1 MQLNFLLRDVQAYP
15 WLIFLFVTV
24 GAVVVA
30 LIAYATIYA
39 VLRRLTRANST
50 AIVVVN
56 YTAQPAKLVLPL
68 LALKLTLPETLK
80 GLSHNVIV
88 NEFVTILL
96 TLSLTWLV
104 MRIIAGVEEALVLL
118 NPTDTSDN
126 INARHIQTQARV
138 LARTVMFF
146 VLLIGLAS
154 ALMVLPGM
162 QQIGGSLLA
171 SAGVAGIA
179 AGIAARPV
187 LGNLIAGLQI
197 ALTQPIRLDDVV
209 IMENEWGRIEEITA
223 TYVVVKIWDERRL
236 IVPLQWIIE
245 HPFENW
251 TRSTSQLLGTVL
263 LWFDYRLPLA
273 PLREELLRVC
283 KSAPEW
289 DQRVSI
295 IQVVD
300 SNEHSM
306 QIRALISAGD
316 ASRRWDL
323 CCRVREAMIDFVQRE
338 YPQYLPRVRAEI
350 NHGER
355 HTALTEPAPPPL
367 HAGLGDS
374 TAIKQP
380 SSPEA
385 PTSV

>member
-1 MQLNFLLRDVQAYP
+1 MQLNFFLRDIQAYP
-15 WLIFLFVTV
+15 WLTFLFVTV
-24 GAVVVA
+24 GAVVIA

-39 VLRRLTRANST
+39 VLRRFTRANST
-50 AIVVVN
+50 AVIVVN

-68 LALKLTLPETLK
+68 LALKFTLPEMLE
-80 GLSHNVIV
+80 GLPHNVIFS
-88 NEFVTILL
+88 EFITILL

-104 MRIIAGVEEALVLL
+104 MRIIAGAEEALVRL

-126 INARHIQTQARV
+126 INARHLQTQARV

-306 QIRALISAGD
+306 QIRVLISAGD

-355 HTALTEPAPPPL
+355 HAALPEPAPPPP

-385 PTSV
+385 PTNV